1 MNTISSKVIKWGIIA
16 VVTVLVLG
24 IGGIIGFR
32 TAVGMIRGKVVEAMG
47 SGSEIADLQVGW
59 FTVTVNGLRIKG
71 PQGWPAADALRVERV
86 VIVPSP
92 RSVFSD
98 AIQILSIS
106 VVRPYVTAL
115 RSREGKLELLP
126 SLLGTP
132 AAKMKTPSGPPARP
146 VDISRL
152 TIEDGVVGLFDATV
166 AQPPLRIRLEKIQGM
181 VQNVMVPSLTGKSQF
196 EVTAEVKGIRRDGRG
211 SLSGWAEIAGKNS
224 SVKTELRSVDLVTFQ
239 PYLSKAAETRIQK
252 GTLDLDL
259 ESEVR
264 NNQRR
269 APGKVVIS
277 DLEFAPA
284 TGALDTFMGV
294 PRSAV
299 VNFLKNQDNRI
310 AMNFTIEGDINN
322 PRFTLREALATRMG
336 SSMAEMLGVSIRG
349 VAEGV
354 GILGR
359 KSVETAGEAVKGLGG
374 ALQGLFGG
382 QKK

>member
-16 VVTVLVLG
+16 VVTILVLG

-32 TAVGMIRGKVVEAMG
+32 TAVGMIRGKVVEALG

-224 SVKTELRSVDLVTFQ
+224 SVKTELHSVDLVAFQ

-322 PRFTLREALATRMG
+322 PRFTLREALATRMA
-336 SSMAEMLGVSIRG
+336 SSMAGMLGVSIRG